1 MPTFAVLNDLG
12 LYLKVDPA
20 VGVVWVQTE
29 PNQYP
34 SKYAARRHLKE
45 LDYRPY
51 NVKVVPL
58 LTNEGNVNG

>member
-1 MPTFAVLNDLG
+1 MPAFAVLNDLG

-20 VGVVWVQTE
+20 VGVIWVQTE

-45 LDYRPY
+45 LDNVPEG
-51 NVKVVPL
+51 VKVVPF
-58 LTNEGNVNG
+58 LTEEG